1 MQRDSSTYCDE
12 PEDEEDF
19 DLWQATFDLDGH
31 GRAVQDILKE
41 NAFMAE
47 LHARIV
53 PVIVEHEDFWTRYF
67 YRLYCLEVQEGLR
80 DPVKRPALPVAAGPV
95 VQGVA

>member
-19 DLWQATFDLDGH
+19 QSWSSSFDIIKQKRVINELV
-31 GRAVQDILKE
+31 RS

-47 LHARIV
+47 LQGRIV
-53 PVIVEHEDFWTRYF
+53 PTIVEYDVFWTRYY
-67 YRLYCLEVQEGLR
+67 YR
-80 DPVKRPALPVAAGPV
+80 
-95 VQGVA
+95 